1 MRNNIYSK
9 TIPILGFLLGL
20 FLTLSYLILNNYFVN
35 KNIIKK
41 EKFQNDGEVDKIEEG
56 ENIIENEYQYILPQS
71 SDHSF

>member
-71 SDHSF
+71 